1 MCKVAYILL
10 PYRSRIYVLFKAI
23 FFLFYQKKKNQM
35 VRNHRSVINIT

>member
-1 MCKVAYILL
+1 MCKVTYILL

-23 FFLFYQKKKNQM
+23 FYFIQKKKNQM

>member
-23 FFLFYQKKKNQM
+23 FFILFKRRKIKWLET
-35 VRNHRSVINIT
+35 IDL